1 MAGFSRGT
9 WKLQPKTAIISA
21 NSKPVAYVYDI
32 LEDNG
37 EPLVNARLI
46 ENAPVMFKMLE
57 ELSQELCEYGDEYRQ
72 INSLLQEIRCGN
84 QEVEGEHLL
93 PCPFCGSKN
102 ISVTKVIP
110 DETFNISCDDCCCLL
125 YTEYTD
131 KDKAVAEW
139 NSRANIERTR

>member
-1 MAGFSRGT
+1 MER
-9 WKLQPKTAIISA
+9 TARDISA
-21 NSKPVAYVYDI
+21 AQEKAGGTLTKFNRKFNVKRKRVERWHNITVMLA
-32 LEDNG
+32 G
-37 EPLVNARLI
+37 ELY
-46 ENAPVMFKMLE
+46 
-57 ELSQELCEYGDEYRQ
+57 EYGYEYRQ
-72 INSLLQEIRCGN
+72 INALLQKIRYGN
-84 QEVEGEHLL
+84 QKVEGEHLL

-139 NSRANIERTR
+139 NSRANIERT